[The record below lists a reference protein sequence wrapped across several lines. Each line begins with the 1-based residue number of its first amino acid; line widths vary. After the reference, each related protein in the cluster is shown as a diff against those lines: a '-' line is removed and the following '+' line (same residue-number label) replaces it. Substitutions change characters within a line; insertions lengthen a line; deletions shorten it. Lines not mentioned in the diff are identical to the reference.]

1 MLSGVTLEMGRLSS
15 LGGGW
20 TAALGGLSP
29 RKKVYHRGLG
39 KRKPP
44 TGKGMVFSSGVKWQL
59 GIIT

>member
-1 MLSGVTLEMGRLSS
+1 MRV
-15 LGGGW
+15 
-20 TAALGGLSP
+20 ALGGLSP

-39 KRKPP
+39 KRKPL